1 MHRKI
6 ELGKYLLGK
15 GEGARALEA
24 FNEAAH
30 ESPAALREIA
40 NCYDAGLGVKADS
53 RRAKK
58 YQALAV
64 RKERVQRACQA
75 RRARNVRRAMK
86 EGGHWLSWEF
96 SDASM
101 LEVRNHRTHDHV
113 DSMRALKEIR
123 PPKVSASARK
133 MSAGKKAAAKK
144 TWKAPVAAS
153 RAAARALAVLQLACT
168 TGADPLSQLLA
179 AI

>member
-1 MHRKI
+1 MNMHKKI

-40 NCYDAGLGVKADS
+40 NCYDEGLGVKADP
-53 RRAKK
+53 RRALR
-58 YQALAV
+58 YRELAV
-64 RKERVQRACQA
+64 RKERGQRACQA
-75 RRARNVRRAMK
+75 RRARNIRRAMK

-96 SDASM
+96 SDVSM
-101 LEVRNHRTHDHV
+101 REVRNYRTHDHA

-123 PPKVSASARK
+123 PPKVAAL
-133 MSAGKKAAAKK
+133 AGKKAMAKEAAEKK
-144 TWKAPVAAS
+144 AAAS
-153 RAAARALAVLQLACT
+153 RAAARVLAVLQLART